1 VGRALA
7 SLQAAGFLYE
17 ASLFPDVLYRFNS
30 VLTRDVAYASL
41 LREQRR
47 VLHARI
53 VDAIARL
60 YHDRRTSHV
69 DQLAARG
76 APPDTVQARARYED
90 ALRLAGELGLRP
102 LVVACRLSLGALE
115 ARLGANES
123 AARRRAQAQQM
134 LDELD
139 MRSGREQA
147 EREVTELGHLFIV
160 ARSQPDLY
168 DFLAQEL
175 SGAERIRVLF
185 DRRRGEQRQRF
196 DALTEERRRAERR
209 REQLDQDL
217 RDWGF
222 GVAPRRHG

>member
-53 VDAIARL
+53 VDAIERL

-76 APPDTVQARARYED
+76 APPDPVQARYED
-90 ALRLAGELGLRP
+90 ALRLAGELGLR
-102 LVVACRLSLGALE
+102 
-115 ARLGANES
+115 
-123 AARRRAQAQQM
+123 
-134 LDELD
+134 
-139 MRSGREQA
+139 
-147 EREVTELGHLFIV
+147 
-160 ARSQPDLY
+160 
-168 DFLAQEL
+168 
-175 SGAERIRVLF
+175 
-185 DRRRGEQRQRF
+185 
-196 DALTEERRRAERR
+196 
-209 REQLDQDL
+209 
-217 RDWGF
+217 
-222 GVAPRRHG
+222 APSSWPAG